1 MIVCGFGLG
10 SSMVLKMT
18 LDDVL
23 KAEKID
29 VETFCS
35 DSYVATGE
43 NYDIVFTSNELVYLF
58 ERNPQPRVV
67 IKNFLSKDEIREKGI
82 APIRK
87 LIGEKNEPYLQ
98 RNNTVRH
105 HIFTACL

>member
-1 MIVCGFGLG
+1 MGRLRVMVVCGFGLG

-23 KAEKID
+23 KEEGID

-43 NYDIVFTSNELVYLF
+43 NYDLVFTSNELEYLF
-58 ERNPQPRVV
+58 VNNPQPRVV
-67 IKNFLSKDEIREKGI
+67 ITNFLSKDEIREKGLEI
-82 APIRK
+82 VKK
-87 LIGEKNEPYLQ
+87 LAEEK
-98 RNNTVRH
+98 
-105 HIFTACL
+105 